1 MTKLHQDMSDAVNIL
16 VHAQRANGEEAAVP
30 RNGLDLASRDG
41 GWVGM
46 LMHIDDRRGFFN
58 MQTLT
63 SACFAIGMVVPGPSG
78 IFFRQLTLL
87 PSGVT

>member
-1 MTKLHQDMSDAVNIL
+1 LILLQVQEHEDIEGDSVTKLHQDMSDAVNIL

-46 LMHIDDRRGFFN
+46 LMHARLF
-58 MQTLT
+58 
-63 SACFAIGMVVPGPSG
+63 
-78 IFFRQLTLL
+78 
-87 PSGVT
+87 